1 MTEQIERR
9 DVLRGIGAVGAAG
22 MLGLAG
28 CVGGDDDSGDDNAS
42 SDDGGDGGESGGEIQ
57 LGLVMGVTGGLS
69 TLGPPIRS
77 GAQGAVEQINNGD
90 TDWTVETRFEDTET
104 APGPGQDGAQ
114 AIADAGFPMF
124 VGALASGVSIPVA
137 NNVTLEQGLIQMSPA
152 STAVDYES
160 LDEDIDGTFTWRTA
174 PSDAFQGQ
182 VAADIARNRIGAD
195 SVSTIGRSD
204 AYGRGLTNQ
213 FADAFSGDGGTV
225 EEELEI
231 DPSRSSFTAQLE
243 TALGPDPD
251 MLYIVAFTEEGQNL
265 MRDFY
270 QDFDRPDLPI
280 VVSDGLQ
287 AASLAADSG
296 QDVETFSNVTGTG
309 PGISDDVAT
318 GLEAAREQVGEDI
331 DKIFVRESY
340 DAAAV
345 LSLARVAAG
354 SDDPR
359 DIGDAIPQVT
369 SGDGIDVSPEN
380 LVEGI
385 NTAADGDDIVYS
397 GVSRPLEFNE
407 NGSVATPVYE
417 YYEWGTDDN
426 GDPTLQTIDIISGT
440 N

>member
-1 MTEQIERR
+1 MTERIERR
-9 DVLRGIGAVGAAG
+9 DLLRGIGAAGAAG

-28 CVGGDDDSGDDNAS
+28 CVGGDGS
-42 SDDGGDGGESGGEIQ
+42 SGGEIQ
-57 LGLVMGVTGGLS
+57 LGLLMGVTGGLS

-77 GAQGAVEQINNGD
+77 GAEGAVEQINNGD

-104 APGPGQDGAQ
+104 APGPGEDGAQ

-152 STAVDYES
+152 STAVEYET
-160 LDEDIDGTFTWRTA
+160 LDEGLDGTFTWRTA

-182 VAADIARNRIGAD
+182 VAAEIALNRIGAD
-195 SVSTIGRSD
+195 SVSTVARDD
-204 AYGRGLTNQ
+204 AYGRGLSRE
-213 FADAFSGDGGTV
+213 FSDAFSEGGGTV
-225 EEELEI
+225 EQELTI
-231 DPSRSSFTAQLE
+231 DPSNDSFTSQLQ
-243 TALGPDPD
+243 TALDPGPD
-251 MLYIVAFTEEGQNL
+251 MLYVVAFTEEGQSL

-270 QDFDRPDLPI
+270 QDFDQPDLPI

-287 AASLAADSG
+287 AASLPADSG

-318 GLEAAREQVGEDI
+318 GLDAYLDQVGEDT
-331 DKIFVRESY
+331 DGIFVRESY

-354 SDDPR
+354 SDESS
-359 DIGDAIPQVT
+359 DIGDAIRQVS
-369 SGDGIDVSPEN
+369 SGDGMDVSAAN

-385 NTAADGDDIVYS
+385 NAAASGDDIVYS

-417 YYEWGTDDN
+417 YYEWGTDEN
-426 GDPTLQTIDIISGT
+426 GEATLQTIDVISGS

>member
-1 MTEQIERR
+1 
-9 DVLRGIGAVGAAG
+9 
-22 MLGLAG
+22 
-28 CVGGDDDSGDDNAS
+28 
-42 SDDGGDGGESGGEIQ
+42 
-57 LGLVMGVTGGLS
+57 
-69 TLGPPIRS
+69 
-77 GAQGAVEQINNGD
+77 
-90 TDWTVETRFEDTET
+90 
-104 APGPGQDGAQ
+104 
-114 AIADAGFPMF
+114 
-124 VGALASGVSIPVA
+124 
-137 NNVTLEQGLIQMSPA
+137 
-152 STAVDYES
+152 
-160 LDEDIDGTFTWRTA
+160 
-174 PSDAFQGQ
+174 
-182 VAADIARNRIGAD
+182 
-195 SVSTIGRSD
+195 
-204 AYGRGLTNQ
+204 
-213 FADAFSGDGGTV
+213 
-225 EEELEI
+225 
-231 DPSRSSFTAQLE
+231 
-243 TALGPDPD
+243 